1 MPVDYQPGSKRN
13 SIHVDE
19 NNCHRLFIANA
30 FVVHTALRIEYVNEQ
45 MGTFLPRMAGFE
57 NEAWDV
63 PEVDQAMNFVNA
75 QIAKQRANIY
85 VVEHPGEELPP
96 MESFIGEPYNE
107 RETSFINRHKRDHA
121 TFKELHWWV
130 HGVGAL
136 QFGLAPLALVG
147 LSVISWQSDQR
158 SYAHCQ
164 QPALA

>member
-1 MPVDYQPGSKRN
+1 MWTKITVIG
-13 SIHVDE
+13 
-19 NNCHRLFIANA
+19 CLLLTA

-136 QFGLAPLALVG
+136 QFGLAPLALVWSLG
-147 LSVISWQSDQR
+147 NLLAIR
-158 SYAHCQ
+158 
-164 QPALA
+164 PALIRALSTACAGLAFYAIYLMILRGY